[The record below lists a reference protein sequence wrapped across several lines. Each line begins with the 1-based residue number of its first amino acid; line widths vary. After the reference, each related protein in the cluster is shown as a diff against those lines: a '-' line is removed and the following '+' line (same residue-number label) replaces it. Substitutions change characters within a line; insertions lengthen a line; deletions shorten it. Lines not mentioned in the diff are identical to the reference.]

1 LGGLAAEKV
10 VLGET
15 TDGSGGGS
23 HSDLAE
29 ATRIAIRMEASFG
42 FGKGLAFLATMNLCD
57 ENLLRQN
64 SHLEQRVN
72 EILQTQFDRAVGI
85 IEKKAK
91 AVSAIAAK
99 LERYSALN
107 ERQLKRI
114 LLRETKSTTRARRQ

>member
-1 LGGLAAEKV
+1 
-10 VLGET
+10 
-15 TDGSGGGS
+15 
-23 HSDLAE
+23 
-29 ATRIAIRMEASFG
+29 
-42 FGKGLAFLATMNLCD
+42 MNLCD

>member
-1 LGGLAAEKV
+1 
-10 VLGET
+10 
-15 TDGSGGGS
+15 
-23 HSDLAE
+23 
-29 ATRIAIRMEASFG
+29 
-42 FGKGLAFLATMNLCD
+42 
-57 ENLLRQN
+57 
-64 SHLEQRVN
+64 VN